1 MEFNNIIQRA
11 MEIRQR
17 YAEFERQTYGRA
29 WTSEE
34 IALGFAGD
42 VGDLA
47 RLVMACSG
55 TLL

>member
-47 RLVMACSG
+47 RLVMTCSG
-55 TLL
+55 MLW